1 MVKKYEGEIPDYT
14 ESLKLALETQM
25 NSFSEDDSPFA
36 ERSLETLQQL
46 KKDYKL

>member
-1 MVKKYEGEIPDYT
+1 
-14 ESLKLALETQM
+14 M

-46 KKDYKL
+46 KKDSKKQNDQIT